1 MYDYSTLVEE
11 PFPSSHSSFLKE
23 NGIKHYCIPFIAN
36 KDASVKTSDCVV
48 NTILRIMLDKA
59 NHPMLIHCNKGKVSP
74 KAFISGASMAKSMII
89 SIVLGA

>member
-1 MYDYSTLVEE
+1 MIYSTLVEE
-11 PFPSSHSSFLKE
+11 PFSPSHSSFLKE
-23 NGIKHYCIPFIAN
+23 NGIKHYRIPFIAN
-36 KDASVKTSDCVV
+36 KDASVKTPDGVV

-74 KAFISGASMAKSMII
+74 KAFISDVSMANSMII